1 MKKDDIIKHI
11 KGLKPNQ
18 PVRTKGKSLTKQGST
33 FDEDGIRLTGSAE
46 FIDSVLSYLK
56 EPILSMENETTS
68 VKLIY
73 TRNTKNPEKFNFYAI
88 PEARA
93 MNYDYELV
101 QLMRRQQEIVAK
113 VSPKA
118 AREMEQTIQ
127 AFQNR
132 N

>member
-1 MKKDDIIKHI
+1 MKKDDIVKHI
-11 KGLKPNQ
+11 RALKPNQ
-18 PVRTKGKSLTKQGST
+18 ALQTKGKSLNKQGST
-33 FDEDGIRLTGSAE
+33 FDEDVIRVTGTRE
-46 FIDSVLSYLK
+46 FIDSVLSHLK
-56 EPILSMENETTS
+56 EPILSLENEVTAL
-68 VKLIY
+68 KLIY
-73 TRNTKNPEKFNFYAI
+73 AKNTKNPDKFNFYAI

-93 MNYDYELV
+93 INYDYELV

-113 VSPKA
+113 VSPRA